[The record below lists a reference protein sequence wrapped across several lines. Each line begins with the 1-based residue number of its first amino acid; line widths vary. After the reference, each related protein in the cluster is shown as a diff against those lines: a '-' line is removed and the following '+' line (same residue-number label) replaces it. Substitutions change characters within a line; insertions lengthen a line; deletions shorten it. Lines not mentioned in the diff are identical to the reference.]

1 MNRTPRTPDVNKAAV
16 YAIVINSVQL
26 LMLLLFVLYVT
37 VGDLS
42 DKSRLQ
48 LQIIAVTGAVMAG
61 WGAVIDIRD
70 AIVARRISRKA
81 QQLETVNSQMDQ
93 LNLQMRAQRHDF
105 ISHIQVVYSLLQM
118 EETQEAID
126 YLEKIYSQLQTVN
139 RVLRTKMTA
148 FNALLQ
154 VKSAAAEQRGIVMEM
169 DIRTTMERLSI
180 PPWELCCV
188 VSNLLDNAMDAAA
201 FAAKPHITLRASETL
216 SHITISVEN
225 NGATI
230 PVQIRGRLFEPGVTT
245 KGENHGM
252 GLSIVEKI
260 VSQYGGSIC
269 ADAGEHYTLFTLKL
283 PRQNGGVDH
292 GQGQA

>member
-1 MNRTPRTPDVNKAAV
+1 MKRTPQTPEVNKNAV

-42 DKSRLQ
+42 EAGRHN

-61 WGAVIDIRD
+61 WGAAIDIHD
-70 AIVARRISRKA
+70 AAAARRISRKA
-81 QQLETVNSQMDQ
+81 EQLQTINSQMDQ
-93 LNLQMRAQRHDF
+93 LNLEMRAQRHDF
-105 ISHIQVVYSLLQM
+105 ISHIQVVYSLIQM
-118 EETQEAID
+118 EENQEAID
-126 YLEKIYSQLQTVN
+126 YLEKVYSQLQTVN

-154 VKSAAAEQRGIVMEM
+154 VKSAAAEKRGIALEM
-169 DIRTTMERLSI
+169 DIRTTMERLTI

-201 FAAKPHITLRASETL
+201 FSAAPAITLRAGETL
-216 SHITISVEN
+216 GQITLSVEN
-225 NGATI
+225 NGASI
-230 PVQIRGRLFEPGVTT
+230 PAAIRGRLFEPGVTS

-252 GLSIVEKI
+252 GLSISVVAEEHHTVFTI
-260 VSQYGGSIC
+260 V
-269 ADAGEHYTLFTLKL
+269 L
-283 PRQNGGVDH
+283 PRQKG
-292 GQGQA
+292 

>member
-1 MNRTPRTPDVNKAAV
+1 MKRTPPTADVNKAAV

-42 DKSRLQ
+42 ESSRLN

-61 WGAVIDIRD
+61 WGAVLDIRD
-70 AIVARRISRKA
+70 AVAARRLTRKVG
-81 QQLETVNSQMDQ
+81 QLETTNEQMDQ
-93 LNLQMRAQRHDF
+93 LNLEMRAQRHDF

-118 EETQEAID
+118 EEHQEAID
-126 YLEKIYSQLQTVN
+126 YLEKIYSQLATVN

-154 VKSAAAEQRGIVMEM
+154 VKSAAAEKRGIALEM
-169 DIRTTMERLSI
+169 DIRTTMERLTI
-180 PPWELCCV
+180 PAWELCCV

-201 FAAKPHITLRASETL
+201 FSAEPAITLRASETL
-216 SHITISVEN
+216 GQITLSVEN
-225 NGATI
+225 NGASI
-230 PVQIRGRLFEPGVTT
+230 PAAIRHRLFEPGVTS

-252 GLSIVEKI
+252 GLSIVQKI
-260 VSQYGGSIC
+260 LEQYGGSI
-269 ADAGEHYTLFTLKL
+269 AVTAEDRHTVFTITL
-283 PRQNGGVDH
+283 PRQKG
-292 GQGQA
+292 

>member
-1 MNRTPRTPDVNKAAV
+1 MKRTPPTADVNKAAV

-42 DKSRLQ
+42 ESSRLN

-61 WGAVIDIRD
+61 WGAVLDIRD
-70 AIVARRISRKA
+70 AVAARRLTRKVG
-81 QQLETVNSQMDQ
+81 QLETTNEQMDQ
-93 LNLQMRAQRHDF
+93 LNLEMRAQRHDF

-118 EETQEAID
+118 EEHQEAID
-126 YLEKIYSQLQTVN
+126 YLEKIYSQLATVN

-154 VKSAAAEQRGIVMEM
+154 VKSAAAEKRGIALEM
-169 DIRTTMERLSI
+169 DIRTTMERLTI
-180 PPWELCCV
+180 PAWELCCV

-201 FAAKPHITLRASETL
+201 FSAEPAITLRASETL
-216 SHITISVEN
+216 GQITLSVEN
-225 NGATI
+225 NGASI
-230 PVQIRGRLFEPGVTT
+230 PSAIRHRLFEPGVTS

-252 GLSIVEKI
+252 GLSIVQKI
-260 VSQYGGSIC
+260 LEQYGGSI
-269 ADAGEHYTLFTLKL
+269 AVAAEDHHTVFTITL
-283 PRQNGGVDH
+283 PRQMG
-292 GQGQA
+292 

>member
-1 MNRTPRTPDVNKAAV
+1 MKRTPPTADVNKAAV

-42 DKSRLQ
+42 ESSRLN

-61 WGAVIDIRD
+61 WGAVLDIRD
-70 AIVARRISRKA
+70 AVAARRLTRKVG
-81 QQLETVNSQMDQ
+81 QLETTNEQMDQ
-93 LNLQMRAQRHDF
+93 LNLEMRAQRHDF

-118 EETQEAID
+118 EEHQEAID
-126 YLEKIYSQLQTVN
+126 YLEKIYSQLATVN

-154 VKSAAAEQRGIVMEM
+154 VKSAAAEKRGIALEM
-169 DIRTTMERLSI
+169 DIRTTMERLTI
-180 PPWELCCV
+180 PAWELCCV

-201 FAAKPHITLRASETL
+201 FSAEPAITLRASETL
-216 SHITISVEN
+216 GQITLSVEN
-225 NGATI
+225 NGASI
-230 PVQIRGRLFEPGVTT
+230 PAAIRHRLFEPGVTS

-252 GLSIVEKI
+252 GLSIVQKI
-260 VSQYGGSIC
+260 LEQYGGSI
-269 ADAGEHYTLFTLKL
+269 AVTAEDHHTVFTITL
-283 PRQNGGVDH
+283 PRQKG
-292 GQGQA
+292 

>member
-1 MNRTPRTPDVNKAAV
+1 MKRTPQTPDVNKAAV

-42 DKSRLQ
+42 DHSRLN

-61 WGAVIDIRD
+61 WGAVVDIRD
-70 AIVARRISRKA
+70 ALAARRLSRKA
-81 QQLETVNSQMDQ
+81 KQLETVNSQMEQ

-118 EETQEAID
+118 EEHQEAID
-126 YLEKIYSQLQTVN
+126 YLEKVYSQLHMVSK
-139 RVLRTKMTA
+139 VLRTKMTA

-154 VKSAAAEQRGIVMEM
+154 VKTAAAEKRGIQMEL
-169 DIRTTMERLSI
+169 DIRSTMERLTI
-180 PPWELCCV
+180 PAWELCCAV
-188 VSNLLDNAMDAAA
+188 GNLLDNAMDAAA
-201 FAAKPHITLRASETL
+201 FSPEPRITLTVTETL
-216 SHITISVEN
+216 GQVILKVRN

-230 PVQIRGRLFEPGVTT
+230 PAAIRDKLFEPGITT

-252 GLSIVEKI
+252 GLAIVKRTLE
-260 VSQYGGSIC
+260 QYGGQVTME
-269 ADAGEHYTLFTLKL
+269 AREHDTCFTLLL
-283 PRQNGGVDH
+283 PRQAG
-292 GQGQA
+292 